1 MVIYE
6 KNYSGMGNK
15 IFQNDAFFERKLV
28 HLTPNNLMGLVY
40 ISLSVRACIYEDAVN
55 AIIYYPSILVCY

>member
-28 HLTPNNLMGLVY
+28 HLTPNNLMGPG
-40 ISLSVRACIYEDAVN
+40 ISL
-55 AIIYYPSILVCY
+55 LVFALVFMRMQLTL

>member
-28 HLTPNNLMGLVY
+28 HLTPNNLMGPGVY
-40 ISLSVRACIYEDAVN
+40 LS
-55 AIIYYPSILVCY
+55 